1 MKMTLMNPLPIART
15 RSLQLAAA
23 ALLALTPAAL
33 AVSSDAPAEPSL
45 AIAAKH
51 VLLEGDVVLDDAM
64 VLIGEGRV
72 LAVGKQADLAGK
84 LPAGVA
90 VIEHDGW
97 LSAGLVAANGTLG
110 LAQDDDSTDAFM
122 EKLMLAPAFDR
133 SSKGLLAARNLGITS
148 FGLVSGRA
156 NVIGGIGAVVKT
168 DGSVLEPMGNLSICL
183 APPALRGN
191 RFPTSYGGALAAL
204 RARIAEGDGP
214 LAAAASGT
222 GILPVNIAVNNRAE
236 IARAIQFAT
245 ESKLTATLRGAT
257 RAGEFASEL
266 KAAKITV
273 ALQPLGLGASTQAR
287 ESMLALAKAGV
298 PFAFGLADTGGSAA
312 VLRESAALAVRAGL
326 DRATAWRAITS
337 TAAGIIGAGD
347 RVGRIAAGFD
357 ADLVLWSGDPLSI
370 TSRPVAVYLNG
381 ELTEGATH

>member
-1 MKMTLMNPLPIART
+1 
-15 RSLQLAAA
+15 
-23 ALLALTPAAL
+23 
-33 AVSSDAPAEPSL
+33 
-45 AIAAKH
+45 
-51 VLLEGDVVLDDAM
+51 
-64 VLIGEGRV
+64 
-72 LAVGKQADLAGK
+72 
-84 LPAGVA
+84 
-90 VIEHDGW
+90 
-97 LSAGLVAANGTLG
+97 
-110 LAQDDDSTDAFM
+110 
-122 EKLMLAPAFDR
+122 
-133 SSKGLLAARNLGITS
+133 
-148 FGLVSGRA
+148 
-156 NVIGGIGAVVKT
+156 
-168 DGSVLEPMGNLSICL
+168 
-183 APPALRGN
+183 
-191 RFPTSYGGALAAL
+191 
-204 RARIAEGDGP
+204 
-214 LAAAASGT
+214 
-222 GILPVNIAVNNRAE
+222 
-236 IARAIQFAT
+236 
-245 ESKLTATLRGAT
+245 
-257 RAGEFASEL
+257 EL